1 MRFLRS
7 LHPLLSAAL
16 FCCITMNID
25 AQNPNLTVN
34 QDPKFEQLLT
44 EKRKSNPN
52 LSYNDRYKIQI
63 FNGVSET
70 AKKTLSEFKQEF
82 KDLDGT
88 IIFNTPNYKV
98 WVGNFRT
105 RMEAERNLPEIKKRY
120 KSVFLIKPNK

>member
-7 LHPLLSAAL
+7 AHLLSAVL
-16 FCCITMNID
+16 IFSCITAKLS
-25 AQNPNLTVN
+25 AQNSNLTLN
-34 QDPKFEQLLT
+34 QDQKFEQLLS
-44 EKRKSNPN
+44 EKRKSNQN

-63 FNGVSET
+63 FNGVSEI

-105 RMEAERNLPEIKKRY
+105 RMEAERNLVEIKKRY
-120 KSVFLIKPNK
+120 KNVFLIKPTK